1 MPSVEELRERLRKPL
16 ERELAMGCQN
26 RVVTAGLEALLTNVA
41 QPFPKVR
48 AALDGY
54 GVMDVIERRERLLEA
69 LELLEVERTPSP
81 TVGAQ
86 RAAPLRPRRRSP
98 RASSALPYRQTVKLP
113 RLHCCPSVARRNWE
127 CSA

>member
-54 GVMDVIERRERLLEA
+54 GVMNLEQRRERLLEA
-69 LELLEVERTPSP
+69 LELLEVERKPSP
-81 TVGAQ
+81 TVD
-86 RAAPLRPRRRSP
+86 RKSTRLNSSHRNTSRMP
-98 RASSALPYRQTVKLP
+98 SSA
-113 RLHCCPSVARRNWE
+113 
-127 CSA
+127 